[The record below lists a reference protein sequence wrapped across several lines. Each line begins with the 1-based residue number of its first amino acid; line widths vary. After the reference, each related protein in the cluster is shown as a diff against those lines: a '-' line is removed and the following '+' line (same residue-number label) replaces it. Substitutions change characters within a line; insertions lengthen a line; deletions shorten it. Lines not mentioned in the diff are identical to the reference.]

1 MGQPQ
6 DAAKDWL
13 GKLRQNIMAC
23 YCRSYFWTDQWYIS
37 VICVTWDKTGSR
49 VLIFYARP
57 ITLWVFRWNY
67 VAQGLDFANSKAKVR
82 VQHEILWL
90 RWVTDLFKF
99 QKTYG
104 LCLDLLRAFDNI
116 KLPDT
121 GAISNKN
128 QLWIEPRVTTEIH
141 TGGVWWLLWRHWQY
155 KGESCPLTRELKVLV
170 DKILC

>member
-1 MGQPQ
+1 M
-6 DAAKDWL
+6 
-13 GKLRQNIMAC
+13 
-23 YCRSYFWTDQWYIS
+23 
-37 VICVTWDKTGSR
+37 TWDKTSSR

-99 QKTYG
+99 QKTYD

-116 KLPDT
+116 KLHNT

-128 QLWIEPRVTTEIH
+128 QLCIEPIVTTEIY
-141 TGGVWWLLWRHWQY
+141 TVLKYALCLLTSSFPPRHH
-155 KGESCPLTRELKVLV
+155 SLLILHFICCHSTPLLFFLIVSIVTSDLSSL
-170 DKILC
+170 LCK